1 MECPTCGEYG
11 DLMRAS
17 IKKTGQQVM
26 VCTECDFLWLH
37 PEQAID
43 PARATDVESFLAQA
57 GLASN
62 WDELIRGARLP
73 PPSTA

>member
-11 DLMRAS
+11 DLMRVA
-17 IKKTGQQVM
+17 IRKTGQQAI
-26 VCTECDFLWLH
+26 VCTECDFLWPH
-37 PEQAID
+37 PEQDID

-57 GLASN
+57 GLASD